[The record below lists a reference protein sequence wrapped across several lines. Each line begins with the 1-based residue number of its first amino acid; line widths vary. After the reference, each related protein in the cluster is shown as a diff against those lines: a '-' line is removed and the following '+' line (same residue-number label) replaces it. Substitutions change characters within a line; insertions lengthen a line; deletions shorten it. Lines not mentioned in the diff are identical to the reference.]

1 MYALESP
8 LLFFLTKKQVQS
20 ILSLTLHFRSMQV
33 KSCKSTLLFTCFFL
47 SILVLFCWSLFSFL
61 SSLIE
66 SGILSYGAHAV
77 TKLSLVWTPF
87 LFYSGSLHFPC
98 FLLPFPGQFLP
109 RVFQMILES
118 HHPILLKYVT
128 GKRLNRD

>member
-66 SGILSYGAHAV
+66 SGILSYGAPCCNQIISGLDTFFILFWFFTFSMFFVAV
-77 TKLSLVWTPF
+77 SRTVSTKSFSDDP
-87 LFYSGSLHFPC
+87 
-98 FLLPFPGQFLP
+98 
-109 RVFQMILES
+109 
-118 HHPILLKYVT
+118 
-128 GKRLNRD
+128 